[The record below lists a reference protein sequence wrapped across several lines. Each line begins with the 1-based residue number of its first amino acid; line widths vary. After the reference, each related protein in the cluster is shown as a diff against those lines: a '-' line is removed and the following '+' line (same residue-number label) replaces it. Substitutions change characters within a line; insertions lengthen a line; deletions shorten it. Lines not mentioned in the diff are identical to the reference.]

1 MSQEL
6 SEKEIT
12 NAFEKL
18 NITSEK
24 ENPIKENIDDLN
36 NALKIMILDSVNKL
50 WVKKTHKHWW
60 RYTGRFHIT
69 TNNSKSTFEQKD
81 SKRLWFFLSKQHW
94 LKRNRTYPKNQVR

>member
-50 WVKKTHKHWW
+50 
-60 RYTGRFHIT
+60 
-69 TNNSKSTFEQKD
+69 
-81 SKRLWFFLSKQHW
+81 
-94 LKRNRTYPKNQVR
+94 